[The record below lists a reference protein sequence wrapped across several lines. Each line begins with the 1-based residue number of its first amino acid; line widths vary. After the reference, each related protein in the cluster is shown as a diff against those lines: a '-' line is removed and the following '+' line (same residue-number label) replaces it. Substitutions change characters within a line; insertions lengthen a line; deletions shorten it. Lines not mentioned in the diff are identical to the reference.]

1 MRTTLSRTTK
11 KLAAIASTTAAA
23 ALTVAV
29 TATPAMAWTAGDFT
43 ATLNG
48 TMVIDAG
55 IAAECTGSTLSGT
68 IDANGNLTI
77 TSASVSGCGV
87 TVTPNNLPWSGSL
100 NNGVAS
106 LNGFSMSAI
115 GCTYGGNLTG
125 SFSGTDLPVTATF
138 ADQTVNKTSGW
149 LCPGS
154 ATVTAT
160 YDFAAA

>member
-1 MRTTLSRTTK
+1 MSRTK
-11 KLAAIASTTAAA
+11 KLAALASTTAAA

-48 TMVIDAG
+48 NMIIDAG
-55 IAAECTGSTLSGT
+55 IAAECTDSTLGGT

-77 TSASVSGCGV
+77 TSASVDGCGV
-87 TVTPNNLPWSGSL
+87 GVTPEGLPWSGSL
-100 NNGVAS
+100 SNGVATFT
-106 LNGFSMSAI
+106 GFSMSAI
-115 GCTYGGNLTG
+115 GCTFGGNLTG
-125 SFSGTDLPVTATF
+125 SFTGTDLPVSATF
-138 ADQTVNKTSGW
+138 TEQTVNKTSGFF
-149 LCPGS
+149 CPSS

>member
-1 MRTTLSRTTK
+1 MSRTK
-11 KLAAIASTTAAA
+11 KLAALASTTAAA

-29 TATPAMAWTAGDFT
+29 TATPALAWTPGDFT

-48 TMVIDAG
+48 NMVIDAG
-55 IAAECTGSTLSGT
+55 IAAECTDSTLSGT
-68 IDANGNLTI
+68 IDADGNLTI

-87 TVTPNNLPWSGSL
+87 TVTPEGLPWSGSL
-100 NNGVAS
+100 SGGVAS
-106 LNGFSMSAI
+106 FNGFSMSAV
-115 GCTYGGNLTG
+115 GCTFGGDITG
-125 SFSGTDLPVTATF
+125 SFTGTDLPVTATF
-138 ADQTVNKTSGW
+138 TEQTVNRTSGF